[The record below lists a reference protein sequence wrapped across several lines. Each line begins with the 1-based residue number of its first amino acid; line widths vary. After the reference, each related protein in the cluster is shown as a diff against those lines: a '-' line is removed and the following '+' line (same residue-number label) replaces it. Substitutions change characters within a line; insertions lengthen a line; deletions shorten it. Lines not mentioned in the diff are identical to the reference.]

1 MACLQSVWC
10 LHSLP
15 STAAAPLPHPLRLFS
30 KSKRLQVISCGN
42 NHDLHQNPCIGVEY
56 QSGTQRRQVLFQTV
70 LAAFSFP
77 PILSLALADSG
88 TPGDFRLYAD
98 EANKFKIMIP
108 QDWQVGAG
116 DNNGVKSVT
125 GFFPDEP
132 SSSNVTVV
140 ITGLGADFTRLESFG
155 KVDAFAENLVSG
167 LDRSWQRPP
176 GVRAKLIDSKT
187 ANGLYYIEYTLQNP
201 GQSCRHLISV
211 LGIANNGWYN
221 RLYTVTGQF
230 VDEDSEKYGSK
241 IEKEMLFHR
250 SFPFLLSTSALIAA
264 TCPIEVKFTKGS
276 KALNDVCILAEDF
289 HAPGASSL
297 EDTKRRLD

>member
-77 PILSLALADSG
+77 PILSLALADSD

-132 SSSNVTVV
+132 SSSNDWNLLVKLMLLQR
-140 ITGLGADFTRLESFG
+140 IWLADWTEAG
-155 KVDAFAENLVSG
+155 KD
-167 LDRSWQRPP
+167 
-176 GVRAKLIDSKT
+176 
-187 ANGLYYIEYTLQNP
+187 
-201 GQSCRHLISV
+201 
-211 LGIANNGWYN
+211 
-221 RLYTVTGQF
+221 
-230 VDEDSEKYGSK
+230 
-241 IEKEMLFHR
+241 HR
-250 SFPFLLSTSALIAA
+250 
-264 TCPIEVKFTKGS
+264 V
-276 KALNDVCILAEDF
+276 
-289 HAPGASSL
+289 
-297 EDTKRRLD
+297 